1 VRFLPRGR
9 GGVLWRAVLAGVLVV
24 CCTAGAVTTASL
36 LQVKNIV
43 NDFSHNKPIA
53 DAGTVLPKAGAPET
67 VLIVGSDARYKEP
80 GESNTDTMMLVRIDD
95 SSSTINLLS
104 VPRDLKVTVGGHT
117 AKLNSAWTSR
127 GPKLLIDTLKT
138 QVFPDTDF
146 HVNHILNV
154 DFGGF
159 ADMINAIGCVYT
171 MVDHRYFNDVTG
183 ANGYSAIDIQPGYQ
197 RLCGGNGGAKSALAF
212 VRFRHTDSDL
222 VRESRQQDFL
232 RWARDQY
239 TQSDLLDNRTQLLN
253 IFGRHV
259 STEKDLHTTDGLLNL
274 ANLVIDSNGHELKN
288 IAFPT
293 GGTTVIGGADYL
305 APDTTAA
312 VAAYKEFIT
321 PTPISSGTTTTTT
334 TTATATKT
342 AAAKTTKRKRTA
354 TAKRSSHALT
364 VPYGM
369 IADPR
374 DGQTQASE
382 LDSVGIPVYYPEY
395 IPSSSSYCFSAT
407 ENCLQSADTA
417 AYANSYPRRY
427 TLRDQAG
434 KRHAAYVMTVYQP
447 SGCFNGGQCTYLSVQ
462 GTSWQ
467 TPPILRDP
475 TKTVHVGGRKLDE
488 YYNGGELSLV
498 AWHTRAAVY
507 WIANTLQDSIPANEM
522 VAMAAS
528 LKLAR

>member
-1 VRFLPRGR
+1 M
-9 GGVLWRAVLAGVLVV
+9 LWRAILAGVLVI

-53 DAGTVLPKAGAPET
+53 DAGTVLPKPGAPET
-67 VLIVGSDARYKEP
+67 VLIVGSDARWGEK
-80 GESNTDTMMLVRIDD
+80 GESNTDTMMLARIDD

-104 VPRDLKVTVGGHT
+104 VPRDLEVTVNGST
-117 AKLNSAWTSR
+117 AKLNSAWTAG

-138 QVFPDTDF
+138 QVFPDTNF

-154 DFGGF
+154 DFSGF

-183 ANGYSAIDIQPGYQ
+183 AEGYSAIDIQPGYQ
-197 RLCGGNGGAKSALAF
+197 RLCGGDGGAKSALAF

-239 TQSDLLDNRTQLLN
+239 TQSDLLDNRTQLLK
-253 IFGRHV
+253 IFGAHV
-259 STEKDLHTTDGLLNL
+259 STEEDLHTTDGLLNL
-274 ANLVIDSNGHELKN
+274 ANLVIDANGHDLKD
-288 IAFPT
+288 IPFPT

-321 PTPISSGTTTTTT
+321 PTSTLSGTTTTTAT
-334 TTATATKT
+334 TTTTVAAVTNTATTK
-342 AAAKTTKRKRTA
+342 AKKQGKHKA
-354 TAKRSSHALT
+354 SHTLK
-364 VPYGM
+364 VPAGM
-369 IADPR
+369 TADPS

-382 LDSVGIPVYYPEY
+382 LGSVGIPVYYPEY
-395 IPSSSSYCFSAT
+395 IPGNSAYCSSLSLTESNCRQSS
-407 ENCLQSADTA
+407 DTA
-417 AYANSYPRRY
+417 AYTNSYPRHY
-427 TLRDQAG
+427 TLRDTSG
-434 KRHAAYVMTVYQP
+434 KRHAAYVMTLYESP
-447 SGCFNGGQCTYLSVQ
+447 GCFDGGECVYFNVQ

-467 TPPILRDP
+467 DPPILRSP
-475 TKTVHVGGRKLDE
+475 TKTVHVAGRTLVE
-488 YYNGGELSLV
+488 YYNGGQLSLV

-507 WIANTLQDSIPANEM
+507 WIANTLQDSVPANEM

-528 LKLAR
+528 LQRAR

>member
-1 VRFLPRGR
+1 
-9 GGVLWRAVLAGVLVV
+9 VLWRALLAGVLVI

-67 VLIVGSDARYKEP
+67 VLIVGSDARWKEK
-80 GESNTDTMMLVRIDD
+80 GESNTDTMMLARIDA

-104 VPRDLKVTVGGHT
+104 VPRDLEVTVHGNT
-117 AKLNSAWTSR
+117 AKLNSAWTAG
-127 GPKLLIDTLKT
+127 GPKLLIDTLQT
-138 QVFPDTDF
+138 QVFPNTDF

-154 DFGGF
+154 DFSGF
-159 ADMINAIGCVYT
+159 ADLINAIGCVYT

-197 RLCGGNGGAKSALAF
+197 RLCGGDAGAQSALAF

-222 VRESRQQDFL
+222 VRESRQQDFI

-239 TQSDLLDNRTQLLN
+239 TTSDLADNESTLLK
-253 IFGRHV
+253 IFGAHV
-259 STEKDLHTTDGLLNL
+259 STEENLHTTNGLLNL
-274 ANLVIDSNGHELKN
+274 ANLVVDGNGHDLKN

-321 PTPISSGTTTTTT
+321 PTPISSGTTTTT
-334 TTATATKT
+334 ATATTTVAPATK
-342 AAAKTTKRKRTA
+342 AATTK
-354 TAKRSSHALT
+354 TAKRSKRKAAVHSGRALK
-364 VPYGM
+364 VPSGM

-382 LDSVGIPVYYPEY
+382 LGSVGIPVYYPDY
-395 IPSSSSYCFSAT
+395 IPSTSSYCFSAT
-407 ENCLQSADTA
+407 ENCLQSADSA
-417 AYANSYPRRY
+417 AYTNSYPRRY
-427 TLRDQAG
+427 TVRDQSG

-447 SGCFNGGQCTYLSVQ
+447 SGCFNGGQCTYVSVQ
-462 GTSWQ
+462 GMSWQ

-475 TKTVHVGGRKLDE
+475 TKTVHVNGRTLDE

-507 WIANTLQDSIPANEM
+507 WIANTLQDSIPAGEM

-528 LKLAR
+528 LELAR